1 MEKEIRGTC
10 KPRLREPIAC
20 YADTCYLKP
29 SRYHVWRKAREARE
43 FWNDLTWYAQRD
55 RKHEKPEPKKN
66 RPYYRALEN
75 KKWRF

>member
-1 MEKEIRGTC
+1 MEKQKQIMGTC
-10 KPRLREPIAC
+10 KPTQEQELVRAC
-20 YADTCYLKP
+20 YIKP

-43 FWNDLTWYAQRD
+43 FWNDFSWYAQRD
-55 RKHEKPEPKKN
+55 CKHEKPEPKKN